1 MYPKRLVFKT
11 IDLDVHAPV
20 YVAFHRDS
28 FIYKFCMDNFF
39 EEIAFGNRTVAIY
52 CPNAIIFSKLIRSS
66 SNTRRFQM
74 SIHIGAKQ
82 GQIAPTILLPGD
94 PLRAKY
100 IAENMLEDATL
111 FNEVRGMLGY
121 TGHYGDK
128 RVSVMGTGM
137 GMPSLSIYVNEL
149 ISEYQ
154 VKTLIRVGT
163 CGSFQP
169 DLKIGDIVLAI
180 TASTDS
186 QMNKIHFKGMDYA
199 PACSFDLLLK
209 AYQVAKERGIDVHVG
224 GILSDDAFYYDSPD
238 WWKLWAEYGALA
250 VEMETN
256 ALYTLA
262 AKFKFDA
269 LSILTVSDSL
279 LTREE
284 ATAQQ
289 REQSFTKM
297 AEIALEIAP

>member
-1 MYPKRLVFKT
+1 V
-11 IDLDVHAPV
+11 
-20 YVAFHRDS
+20 
-28 FIYKFCMDNFF
+28 
-39 EEIAFGNRTVAIY
+39 
-52 CPNAIIFSKLIRSS
+52 
-66 SNTRRFQM
+66 

-94 PLRAKY
+94 PLRAKH
-100 IAENMLEDATL
+100 IAENMLEDVIL

-121 TGHYGDK
+121 TGHYGGK

-163 CGSFQP
+163 CGAFQP
-169 DLKIGDIVLAI
+169 DLKIGDIVLAM

-186 QMNKIHFKGMDYA
+186 QMNKIRFKGMDYA
-199 PACSFDLLLK
+199 PAASFELLLK
-209 AYQVAKERGIDVHVG
+209 AYQVAKERGIDVRVG
-224 GILSDDAFYYDSPD
+224 GMLSGDTFYDDDPD
-238 WWKLWAEYGALA
+238 WWKIWAEYGALV

-262 AKFKFDA
+262 AKFEADA

-279 LTREE
+279 LTGEE

-289 REQSFTKM
+289 REQGFTQM